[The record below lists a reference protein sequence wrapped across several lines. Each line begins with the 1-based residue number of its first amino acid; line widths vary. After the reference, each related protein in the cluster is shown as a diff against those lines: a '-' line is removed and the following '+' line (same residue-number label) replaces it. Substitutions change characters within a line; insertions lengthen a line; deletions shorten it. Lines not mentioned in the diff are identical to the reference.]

1 MPTKTYSN
9 LSEDKRLKIDNA
21 LKSEYKNFPWYD
33 ISVKRVIQISGIA
46 RGSFYQYFED
56 KDDMLHYSFELIMNE
71 HKQKFKD
78 NIWRD
83 TNFDEKEIKKAWNE
97 GNKNPFADVS
107 FMENL
112 LIKEVEF
119 WRKNIIL
126 FHNINDIASG
136 KCLNESC
143 DSNGCTRFSE
153 YHKKLLSDDETIT
166 ILDRSKWLDKYDF
179 DSMEEKLIFMKMIKK
194 IFGDIIEWSI
204 QYNLSNDEIKRFAK
218 VYTRLLKGGKEDK

>member
-143 DSNGCTRFSE
+143 DWNGCTRFSE

-166 ILDRSKWLDKYDF
+166 VLDRSKWLDKYGF